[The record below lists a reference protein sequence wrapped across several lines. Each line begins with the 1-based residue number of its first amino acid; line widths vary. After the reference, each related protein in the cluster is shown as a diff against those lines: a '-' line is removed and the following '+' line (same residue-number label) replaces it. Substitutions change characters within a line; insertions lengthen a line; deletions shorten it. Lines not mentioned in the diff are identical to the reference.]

1 MYLCLFIFIIWIK
14 IPDGYRWQWLGWLL
28 WGQLGWGQPV
38 DQILWWW
45 RRPWSCLV
53 YLSDLETL
61 RCFYL
66 CNELCFANVIR
77 HWVWYFSFTIY
88 SICSTH
94 MVCIQI
100 LCLQNMDM
108 IRVNPYIKTIL
119 SKTQENSRLKTRYLK
134 GITTE
139 QLFITSIQG
148 IILSPLYLLTS
159 LQNKLKQT
167 RHTFYFLFYFTRSHN
182 ITIAIYIIIKITF
195 YFVLAS
201 FF

>member
-1 MYLCLFIFIIWIK
+1 
-14 IPDGYRWQWLGWLL
+14 
-28 WGQLGWGQPV
+28 
-38 DQILWWW
+38 
-45 RRPWSCLV
+45 
-53 YLSDLETL
+53 
-61 RCFYL
+61 
-66 CNELCFANVIR
+66 
-77 HWVWYFSFTIY
+77 
-88 SICSTH
+88 

-100 LCLQNMDM
+100 LCLQNMGM
-108 IRVNPYIKTIL
+108 TRVNPYIKTIL
-119 SKTQENSRLKTRYLK
+119 SKTQENSMLKTRYLK

-201 FF
+201 FFNYWKENKNKTKGERILTWIHGGCLLPQVGCCHGCSMRWPNVEMLGQSLPILILLLLLLLEASHLMPHAYLPLYIII